1 MKLAKLKEPGSF
13 RLAFAPI
20 VVPWEVNELIPL
32 TSLEGAWNL
41 IFRFDDMQID
51 LNELAEDFNADT
63 D

>member
-1 MKLAKLKEPGSF
+1 VKLAKLKEPGSF

-20 VVPWEVNELIPL
+20 VVPWEVIELISI